1 MAKLK
6 PEQLKALDELYNEVL
21 NEVDVVKQ
29 QDKLDNVLS
38 KFIKKI
44 KNNLKKD
51 GSNASGKLSASIQ
64 PLPTLSE
71 NGKLTYRI
79 ELEDYWKDVDEGTEP
94 KGFSIE
100 KRNDLQPKIMKWI
113 QNKPQLQAQ
122 VEAKKRKSLSYAIAT
137 TILKKGTIKR
147 YNYSGSQFLSREID
161 MFEKHL
167 IKVIEEE

>member
-1 MAKLK
+1 MAKLS
-6 PEQLKALDELYNEVL
+6 PQQLKALDELYDEVL
-21 NEVDVVKQ
+21 DEVDVVKQ

-38 KFIKKI
+38 DFIKKI
-44 KNNLKKD
+44 KDNLEQD
-51 GSNASGKLSASIQ
+51 GTNASGRLSASIH

-79 ELEDYWKDVDEGTEP
+79 ELENYWKDVDEGTKP
-94 KGFSIE
+94 KGFTKE
-100 KRNDLQPKIMKWI
+100 NRKELQPKIMKWI

-137 TILKKGTIKR
+137 NILKKGTIKR
-147 YNYSGSQFLSREID
+147 FNYSGSRFLSREID